1 MESHIIFIFL
11 LMRAWLLQGQA
22 STDHLYFC
30 VYLSFHVLQT
40 HSGHSGS
47 LLSSFRGLS
56 RRCSL
61 LFITC
66 TGGWRE
72 RGGEWMGLW
81 WLKLDKGLGNTPK
94 TLLAVC
100 VWGVHAAA
108 RRLAALTLT
117 LTRSHAHNTHAHTH
131 TGMQAR
137 THTHTVW

>member
-1 MESHIIFIFL
+1 MSSRPTVATVVVCGL
-11 LMRAWLLQGQA
+11 LLL
-22 STDHLYFC
+22 
-30 VYLSFHVLQT
+30 
-40 HSGHSGS
+40 

-66 TGGWRE
+66 TGGGRE

-117 LTRSHAHNTHAHTH
+117 LTRSHALNTHAHTHTH

-137 THTHTVW
+137 THTHTQCGRWHPAGQRWPFKLSLWELIDV